1 VDNFDYELAAA
12 GADELLL
19 ELFPSFEPELDELEL
34 DEESDPDELDAPDE
48 LDESD
53 DDEPA
58 DSLLLADPLGELA
71 TVLLALSR
79 LSLR

>member
-12 GADELLL
+12 GVDELLL
-19 ELFPSFEPELDELEL
+19 EVLPSFEPEFEL

-53 DDEPA
+53 EDDDEPV
-58 DSLLLADPLGELA
+58 DSLLLAEPLGELA

>member
-19 ELFPSFEPELDELEL
+19 ELFPSLEPELDELEL
-34 DEESDPDELDAPDE
+34 DEESDPDELDE

-53 DDEPA
+53 EDEDEPA